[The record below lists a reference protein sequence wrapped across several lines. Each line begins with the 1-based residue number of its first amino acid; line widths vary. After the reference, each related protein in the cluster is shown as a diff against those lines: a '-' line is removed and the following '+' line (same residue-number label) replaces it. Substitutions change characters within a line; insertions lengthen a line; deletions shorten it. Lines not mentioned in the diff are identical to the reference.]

1 VPLAT
6 SGQSFTAGFE
16 IGCKISLAWR
26 KDGRAG
32 RWLNAGVQMSN
43 IASVYVLGGV
53 AWMVL
58 SIALAIVQQLRGKK
72 WTTFLH
78 SY

>member
-1 VPLAT
+1 
-6 SGQSFTAGFE
+6 
-16 IGCKISLAWR
+16 
-26 KDGRAG
+26 
-32 RWLNAGVQMSN
+32 MSN

>member
-1 VPLAT
+1 
-6 SGQSFTAGFE
+6 
-16 IGCKISLAWR
+16 
-26 KDGRAG
+26 
-32 RWLNAGVQMSN
+32 MSN

-72 WTTFLH
+72 WDDLPAFVLAAIMWGWLIWALSGVVTVMAAFIA
-78 SY
+78 S